1 MKKTYI
7 LLVLLMIGFFGRT
20 QDLILERDPLND
32 TVYRGAEIDL
42 RAIST
47 DYKDGEPSHLHIVNT
62 LGGYRKLKLGNNPT
76 TLYSPKVNVLD
87 GGNTMLRIVMRKVSG
102 TVDWSKIRFRPSG
115 LGLLSLKKYSDAIG
129 GINSSWATLLIPL
142 SEFDSSIDFT
152 QLTLVEFP
160 YSADASAFEI
170 DVAKIEFI
178 GGSKPYL
185 WYGDDKINNI
195 HDGMG
200 VAGQLVAS
208 SVAAIPELNT
218 LQAVDLYHNNTF
230 VQTDSIFPFEYNL
243 EFNTVGLNTFYA
255 VARFQDGSIKT
266 SPSYSIYIKEFIQP
280 DLSIHI
286 TASSSLTND
295 SVFVDS
301 SVNIDAVVN
310 GAISSEPAYL
320 WVKNNN
326 TGYVKLKLGY
336 DPVNIYATGKN
347 VIAGGNN
354 KLQITFKNLSGFT
367 NWSKLRLRPKSLGAL
382 NLESYILAVGG
393 VGNEWKTIEI
403 PLTDFDPLIDFTNLN
418 YMEFPYSADA
428 GSFELAIKDI
438 VFTGGDSEFRWFGE
452 NKINNSHDGLGG
464 PGQVIAQLIPA
475 QSDENSIKQVE
486 FFVNGNLLAVDN
498 YSPYQVK
505 YIPTSIGEYSIMAKI
520 TTNNLISATS
530 QPYFFKSIEPE
541 NQISKLKI
549 SFLEYKTGDSVLIN
563 QPVVLTPFIEGED
576 LESDIYLKTW
586 NSQTG
591 YMKLKL
597 GYHNQYIYG
606 QFQNAIAGGNNM
618 LEIVIKA
625 FSSNIKWDKIRIRP
639 SSIGILTLD
648 KYIIANSNDWIT
660 IQIPLSDFDK
670 SIDFSKL
677 SFFEFPYS
685 ADAGAFEIGIKSMR
699 FTGGSAPFEWFG
711 PSHYSNIHDGYGIN
725 GSIFA
730 ELQLPNP
737 NPLLADSVYLKVND
751 VVSQFS
757 TEPPFQFSITE
768 TSQGFKNLM
777 FELVDNKGFRTASDT
792 VSLKFYELSGNDYSV
807 ISLFFDK
814 DPGNVNVS
822 LSPLKYN
829 KDFAYSF
836 TFDDGKIDGYS
847 YGFKL
852 LNGGTISE
860 TGESF
865 PGFYFSDGCGNQI
878 PFRASLGWNSV
889 NSSFA
894 DIHINTP
901 DYITWTQL
909 QELIA
914 AGWNVLNHSYSHAA
928 YGATDYNFQITENQ
942 KAVLAKTAYQMT
954 HFVIPSGDL
963 NYVNPAFINGMHA
976 VYSNKIEFLGYNNGI
991 DVDSPFSTEQLK
1003 IYRRYLYD
1011 DLFTPSNIMA
1021 KIDEVASKSINGNHI
1036 WYHDFTHRIIPTP
1049 TGGSLVWN
1057 TFKFYMQ
1064 QIADKYGFNGTDRIW
1079 FAPPTEILDY
1089 LKLRENTT
1097 LNFLKSGNRVDVYLN
1112 ISQANNLSN
1121 YFLSLNVIANAE
1133 LISVSPQF
1141 SANTKFAN
1149 ISTTQKLVN
1158 IAWSQ
1163 PTMKRLKA
1171 AENFNPNLNNDSI
1184 PLFDIYPNPMKSNRL
1199 SIRFI
1204 SQNEWNQN
1212 ITLFNAIGQEIFSKN
1227 NSVSI
1232 GVNSIELQTPHLE
1245 NGIYLLII
1253 KSEGMTVHTRKI
1265 VVQ

>member
-1 MKKTYI
+1 MKKTNI
-7 LLVLLMIGFFGRT
+7 LLVLLIISFFGRT
-20 QDLILERDPLND
+20 QDLILERDPLYD
-32 TVYRGAEIDL
+32 TVYRGAEIGL
-42 RAIST
+42 RAISA
-47 DYKDGEPSHLHIVNT
+47 DYKNGEPSHLHIVNT
-62 LGGYRKLKLGNNPT
+62 LGGYRKLKLGNNPN
-76 TLYSPKVNVLD
+76 TLYNPKVNVLD

-102 TVDWSKIRFRPSG
+102 TVDWSKVRFRPSA

-129 GINSSWATLLIPL
+129 GINSNWATLLIPL

-185 WYGDDKINNI
+185 WYGDDKTNNI
-195 HDGMG
+195 HDGLG
-200 VAGQLVAS
+200 GAGQLLAS
-208 SVAAIPELNT
+208 SISGIPASNT
-218 LQAVDLYHNNTF
+218 LLSIDLYHDDKL
-230 VQTDSIFPFEYNL
+230 VQTDSIYPFEYKLSINKIGI
-243 EFNTVGLNTFYA
+243 NGIHA
-255 VARFQDGSIKT
+255 VARFKDGSLKS
-266 SPSYSIYIKEFIQP
+266 SPVYSIYVKEYIQP
-280 DLSIHI
+280 DLSISLS
-286 TASSSLTND
+286 ASSSLTND

-301 SVNIDAVVN
+301 SVNFDVN
-310 GAISSEPAYL
+310 VIGSLSSEPANL
-320 WVKNNN
+320 IVQNQNS
-326 TGYVKLKLGY
+326 GYVKLKLGY
-336 DPVNIYATGKN
+336 DPVNIYAAGKN
-347 VIAGGNN
+347 VIAGGND
-354 KLQITFKNLSGFT
+354 KLNITFKNLSGFT
-367 NWSKLRLRPKSLGAL
+367 NWSKLRIRPKSIGVL
-382 NLESYILAVGG
+382 NLERYILNAGIVTGD
-393 VGNEWKTIEI
+393 WTTIEI
-403 PLTDFDPLIDFTNLN
+403 PLSDFDPSIDFTNLN

-464 PGQVIAQLIPA
+464 PGQVNAQLIPA

-486 FFVNGNLLAVDN
+486 FYVNNNLTAIDYYAPFQSKFV
-498 YSPYQVK
+498 PK
-505 YIPTSIGEYSIMAKI
+505 SIGEYHVTAKVV
-520 TTNNLISATS
+520 TNNLNNASSI
-530 QPYFFKSIEPE
+530 PYFFKVIKAE

-549 SFLEYKTGDSVLIN
+549 SFLEIKSGDSLIIN
-563 QPVVLTPFIEGED
+563 QPTVIKPFIEGED
-576 LESDIYLKTW
+576 LESEIYLKAW

-606 QFQNAIAGGNNM
+606 QFQNAIAGGNYM

-639 SSIGILTLD
+639 SSIGLLTLD

-699 FTGGSAPFEWFG
+699 FTGGSTPFEWFG
-711 PSHYSNIHDGYGIN
+711 PSHYSNVHDGNGIN

-730 ELQLPNP
+730 ELQMPNP
-737 NPLLADSVYLKVND
+737 DPLLADSVYLKVND

-777 FELVDNKGFRTASDT
+777 FELVDNKGFRTVSDT
-792 VSLKFYELSGNDYSV
+792 VSLKFYELSGEDYSV

-865 PGFYFSDGCGNQI
+865 PGLYFSDGCGNQI
-878 PFRASLGWNSV
+878 PFKASLGWNSV

-894 DIHINTP
+894 DIHFNTP

-942 KAVLAKTAYQMT
+942 KAVFAKTAYQMM

-963 NYVNPAFINGMHA
+963 NYINPAFFNGMQA
-976 VYSNKIEFLGYNNGI
+976 VYSNKMEFLGYNNGI
-991 DVDSPFSTEQLK
+991 DVDAPFLTEQLK

-1011 DLFTPSNIMA
+1011 ELFTPSNILA
-1021 KIDEVASKSINGNHI
+1021 KIDDVAGKSINGNHL

-1049 TGGSLVWN
+1049 TGGSLVWS
-1057 TFKFYMQ
+1057 TFKYYMQ
-1064 QIADKYGFNGTDRIW
+1064 QIADKYGFQGSDRVW
-1079 FAPPTEILDY
+1079 FAPPMEVLDY
-1089 LKLRENTT
+1089 LHLRENTT
-1097 LNFLKSGNRVDVYLN
+1097 LSYTKSGNRVDVYLN
-1112 ISQANNLSN
+1112 MLQADNLSK
-1121 YFLSLNVIANAE
+1121 YFLSLNVLANAE

-1141 SANTKFAN
+1141 NANIGFANTGIN
-1149 ISTTQKLVN
+1149 QKLVN
-1158 IAWSQ
+1158 IEWSQ
-1163 PTMKRLKA
+1163 PTMKRLRA
-1171 AENFNPNLNNDSI
+1171 AENTNPKINIDSI

-1199 SIRFI
+1199 SIRFT
-1204 SQNEWNQN
+1204 SQNKWNQN
-1212 ITLFNAIGQEIFSKN
+1212 ITLINSIGQEIFSKN
-1227 NSVSI
+1227 STVSI

-1265 VVQ
+1265 IVQ